1 MKAPITFILMLS
13 LLTIAG
19 GQASGQELIVYP
31 AKGQSQQ
38 QMERDK
44 FDCYSWAKQQSGFDP
59 MQTQAPTQ
67 PSPSQPPPGASPG
80 SVVRGGA
87 GGAALGA
94 AVGGI
99 AGGWS
104 GAGKGAAIGALT
116 GGVFGGLRSR
126 SQNQQAAQAQQ
137 QYAAQQSAQ
146 YRQKQDT
153 YNRAYS
159 VCLEA
164 KGYMVK

>member
-1 MKAPITFILMLS
+1 MAVIRPAQEDSTNGKPALGNEKGRITVKAAIAFILMLS

-19 GQASGQELIVYP
+19 GQAYGQELIVFP

-104 GAGKGAAIGALT
+104 GAGKE
-116 GGVFGGLRSR
+116 RP
-126 SQNQQAAQAQQ
+126 
-137 QYAAQQSAQ
+137 SAPSPE
-146 YRQKQDT
+146 
-153 YNRAYS
+153 AFS
-159 VCLEA
+159 V
-164 KGYMVK
+164 V